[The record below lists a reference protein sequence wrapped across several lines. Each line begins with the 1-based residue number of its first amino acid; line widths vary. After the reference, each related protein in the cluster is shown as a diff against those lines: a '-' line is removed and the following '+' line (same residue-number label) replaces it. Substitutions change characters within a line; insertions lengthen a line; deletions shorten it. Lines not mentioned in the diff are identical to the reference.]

1 MGQKW
6 GFQLLYDGLGKVF
19 TKITYPVVTAK
30 NVYQWIWNFVS
41 LRVIGQFVKNKQTK
55 KQMLRPLP
63 ESCWFSKH
71 NSRASVAH
79 GNRSSLIW
87 LLEAR
92 RDLVQSRRGGKQTF
106 GEGAMRSSSQRCL
119 TSLPWCLDPWIWAA
133 PSLAQSIHCILK
145 DIMPPSPGSV
155 SKLVPCFR
163 LQGAIHSTM
172 GYGSMVRPESPGGTS
187 TWIASFSVH
196 GFLIRSNVEC
206 G

>member
-1 MGQKW
+1 
-6 GFQLLYDGLGKVF
+6 
-19 TKITYPVVTAK
+19 
-30 NVYQWIWNFVS
+30 
-41 LRVIGQFVKNKQTK
+41 
-55 KQMLRPLP
+55 MLRPLP

-71 NSRASVAH
+71 TNRASVAH
-79 GNRSSLIW
+79 DDRSSSIW

-92 RDLVQSRRGGKQTF
+92 RDLVQSRREGKQTF

-133 PSLAQSIHCILK
+133 PSLAQSIYCILK
-145 DIMPPSPGSV
+145 DIIPTSPGSV

-196 GFLIRSNVEC
+196 GFVIRSNVVWVSYC
-206 G
+206 NSLYLVTRVSRAKFHRLRHSISVSYKPTVVTVLDKHFRL